1 MTSPLVK
8 NVITLGLLLA
18 FVGSAW
24 LIVDVGVGESIDVKV
39 QMAKNA
45 KLVNALMADAAR
57 GFGAVAEPAL
67 FTCKRG
73 PDGTITSEPAVV
85 GSAGIEPAI
94 FAM

>member
-1 MTSPLVK
+1 M
-8 NVITLGLLLA
+8 
-18 FVGSAW
+18 
-24 LIVDVGVGESIDVKV
+24 KV

-45 KLVNALMADAAR
+45 NLVNALMADSAR
-57 GFGAVAEPAL
+57 AVGMPEPAL